1 MAKNERTGRAAL
13 NLQSK
18 GKGNGLRFLMTSQ
31 NDHQHTLKF
40 VLVFVKRTDE
50 ENQTTSQLCVVQ

>member
-1 MAKNERTGRAAL
+1 MAKNERTGRAAH
-13 NLQSK
+13 NLQS
-18 GKGNGLRFLMTSQ
+18 LREKKWPALLMTSQ

-50 ENQTTSQLCVVQ
+50 ENPTTSQLCVVQ